1 MAKGGF
7 FKSSNAPSFGA
18 KPSGISTPQK
28 FSLNIKSKTNIN
40 TRKVRKKQKR

>member
-18 KPSGISTPQK
+18 RPRGIFTPQK
-28 FSLNIKSKTNIN
+28 FSLNIKSQKNIN
-40 TRKVRKKQKR
+40 TRKARKKQKR